1 VNFRFILLRWII
13 TTIAV
18 LATTWIIPG
27 IEIEGNGIVVAMAAA
42 LILGLVNAIIR
53 PILILLSCGCIAI
66 TLGLFLL
73 VVNAATL
80 WLASWFSQLF
90 GIGFYVDGFFPA
102 LFGSIVISLISWLLS
117 TFLIGEDE
125 RG

>member
-1 VNFRFILLRWII
+1 MNFRFILLRWII
-13 TTIAV
+13 TTLAV
-18 LATTWIIPG
+18 LATAWIIPG
-27 IEIEGNGIVVAMAAA
+27 ITIEGNGFVVALAAA

-53 PILILLSCGCIAI
+53 PILIILSCGCIAL
-66 TLGLFLL
+66 TLGLFML

-102 LFGSIVISLISWLLS
+102 LYGSIVISLISWLLS

>member
-1 VNFRFILLRWII
+1 MNFRFILLRWII

>member
-1 VNFRFILLRWII
+1 MNFRFILLRWII
-13 TTIAV
+13 TTLAV
-18 LATTWIIPG
+18 LATACIIPG
-27 IEIEGNGIVVAMAAA
+27 ITIEGNGFVVALAAA

-53 PILILLSCGCIAI
+53 PILIILSCGCIAL
-66 TLGLFLL
+66 TLGLFML

-102 LFGSIVISLISWLLS
+102 LYGSIVISLISWLLS